1 MKLFNLFISF
11 VRAAPAVVFTISI
24 VLFLFTRLDIYLFLS
39 IVITLGEFVNKILK
53 HNIFK
58 PIMKNKNWPILGYGT
73 RPKDS
78 KNSSQFGDIN
88 KPPSKGS
95 YGMPSGHSQTTLTF
109 AVFLIL
115 TIIDYHSGLS
125 ENIQKYIILFIIFF
139 TLSVLWSRLYL
150 KCHTI
155 QQVLIGSIFGGILG
169 YYGYIYGNKLV
180 NNKSSKITILSHNL
194 SN

>member
-1 MKLFNLFISF
+1 MKIFNLFISLL
-11 VRAAPAVVFTISI
+11 RAAPAFVFVISI

-53 HNIFK
+53 HNVFK

-88 KPPSKGS
+88 TPPNKGS
-95 YGMPSGHSQTTLTF
+95 YGMPSGHSQTTVTF

-115 TIIDYHSGLS
+115 TILDYHTDLS
-125 ENIQKYIILFIIFF
+125 ENTQKYIILLIIFF

-155 QQVLIGSIFGGILG
+155 PQLLIGAIFGGILG

-180 NNKSSKITILSHNL
+180 NNASSKITQLSHNL